1 MNFEEKLKK
10 QQFDLLWQE
19 YCGFLDL
26 DLPSYMEIQK
36 RLMLEQIQMWC
47 NCELGRRILPGL
59 PPHTID
65 EFRARVPL
73 TDYADYADVLLQKR
87 GDMLPDDPVIW
98 IQTTWESGK
107 HPVKLAPYTKS
118 MLDVYKNNV
127 ISCLVLST
135 SNERGKFNVGH
146 NDKMLYGLAPLP
158 YATGILPLILGD
170 EMSMEFLPPVKVAEK
185 MSFSQRN
192 KLGFKL
198 GFQKGI
204 DIFFGLSSVAYY
216 ISSSFGD
223 MISSKGASGAAHDGG
238 HSLRFSPKMIY
249 RYLSARYHSKKNGTP
264 IMPKDVFRLKGF
276 VCAGTDSSHYKRALE
291 EFWGV
296 RPLEIMAGT
305 EPTCIGCE
313 SWEKNGLYLFPDA
326 CFYEFIPENEMLRN
340 FTDPSYK
347 PKTYLMDELVPNQN
361 YELVISV
368 FKGGAFMRYRV
379 GDVYRCLGMG
389 SQSSGIRLPRFAYVD
404 RVPTVIDTGGFTRI
418 TEASIEEVIR
428 LSKLGIAE
436 WFALKEYNEEG
447 RPYLHMY
454 VEMSQEA
461 VESSALSRQVL
472 EEHLSVYFTY
482 FDSDY
487 HDLKRLLGI
496 DPLKITFLKSGTVAA
511 YRKATGHTI
520 RRINPSSYDMLELL
534 RFQER
539 DLSLEGG
546 CVYL

>member
-1 MNFEEKLKK
+1 
-10 QQFDLLWQE
+10 
-19 YCGFLDL
+19 
-26 DLPSYMEIQK
+26 
-36 RLMLEQIQMWC
+36 
-47 NCELGRRILPGL
+47 
-59 PPHTID
+59 
-65 EFRARVPL
+65 
-73 TDYADYADVLLQKR
+73 
-87 GDMLPDDPVIW
+87 
-98 IQTTWESGK
+98 
-107 HPVKLAPYTKS
+107 
-118 MLDVYKNNV
+118 
-127 ISCLVLST
+127 
-135 SNERGKFNVGH
+135 
-146 NDKMLYGLAPLP
+146 
-158 YATGILPLILGD
+158 
-170 EMSMEFLPPVKVAEK
+170 
-185 MSFSQRN
+185 
-192 KLGFKL
+192 
-198 GFQKGI
+198 
-204 DIFFGLSSVAYY
+204 
-216 ISSSFGD
+216 
-223 MISSKGASGAAHDGG
+223 
-238 HSLRFSPKMIY
+238 
-249 RYLSARYHSKKNGTP
+249 
-264 IMPKDVFRLKGF
+264 
-276 VCAGTDSSHYKRALE
+276 
-291 EFWGV
+291 
-296 RPLEIMAGT
+296 
-305 EPTCIGCE
+305 
-313 SWEKNGLYLFPDA
+313 
-326 CFYEFIPENEMLRN
+326 
-340 FTDPSYK
+340 
-347 PKTYLMDELVPNQN
+347 MDELVPNQN

-404 RVPTVIDTGGFTRI
+404 RVPTVIDIGGFTRI